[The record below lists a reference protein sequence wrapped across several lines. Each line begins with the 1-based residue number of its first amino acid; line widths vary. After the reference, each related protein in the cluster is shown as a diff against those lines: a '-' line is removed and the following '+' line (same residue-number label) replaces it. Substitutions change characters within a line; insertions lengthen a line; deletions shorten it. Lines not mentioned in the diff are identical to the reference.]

1 MPSVA
6 SMPESQA
13 LKHLHE
19 LAVMKSTRRYLCL
32 DFSVDSMVK
41 YKPMLVEVTRLALLI
56 SA

>member
-19 LAVMKSTRRYLCL
+19 LAVEKTESLKLKL
-32 DFSVDSMVK
+32 DFFGPID
-41 YKPMLVEVTRLALLI
+41 RDDRI
-56 SA
+56 

>member
-19 LAVMKSTRRYLCL
+19 LAVAYSETARFRL
-32 DFSVDSMVK
+32 DIG
-41 YKPMLVEVTRLALLI
+41 LAY
-56 SA
+56 A